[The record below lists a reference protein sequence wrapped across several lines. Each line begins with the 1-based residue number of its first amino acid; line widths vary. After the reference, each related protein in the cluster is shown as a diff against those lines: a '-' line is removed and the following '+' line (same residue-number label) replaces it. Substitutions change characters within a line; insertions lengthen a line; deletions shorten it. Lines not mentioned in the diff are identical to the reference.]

1 MIKSV
6 LALVC
11 RDALIILKQTIN
23 YTDEYCKIV
32 LIHSKLVPMH
42 ILCVVDWCKQH
53 INHVQ
58 QGE

>member
-1 MIKSV
+1 MV
-6 LALVC
+6 LVR
-11 RDALIILKQTIN
+11 RDLLIIFKWTVN

-58 QGE
+58 QGK

>member
-1 MIKSV
+1 MNQTWTINDKV
-6 LALVC
+6 GVALVC

-42 ILCVVDWCKQH
+42 ILCC
-53 INHVQ
+53 
-58 QGE
+58 